1 MVALIRCAETRELIG
16 IRHPVEV
23 AAIHYNATY
32 LRGCTIH
39 IFSGRVSND
48 VGSPFEWTTVDRG
61 SEGVV
66 YNERYAVLVSNSC
79 KLLNIEHG
87 TAWIADGFTKNYL
100 GIWTESLLDFLLAI
114 VRVYE
119 GALDTE
125 FLQGYTEEIE
135 GATVNLVRGDDV
147 VACLADV
154 EHSVEV
160 GSLTT
165 GSQHCAHA
173 TLKLSNLLCHSIISW
188 VLESGIEISL
198 FLQIEEHRHLL
209 RVVIFKCSTLIDWH
223 LNWFAVLWL
232 IASLHAE
239 GSNT

>member
-1 MVALIRCAETRELIG
+1 MSDA
-16 IRHPVEV
+16 
-23 AAIHYNATY
+23 
-32 LRGCTIH
+32 
-39 IFSGRVSND
+39 
-48 VGSPFEWTTVDRG
+48 
-61 SEGVV
+61 
-66 YNERYAVLVSNSC
+66 C
-79 KLLNIEHG
+79 KLLDIEHG
-87 TAWIADGFTKNYL
+87 TAWIADSFTKNYL
-100 GIWTESLLDFLLAI
+100 GIWTESLLDFLLAV
-114 VRVYE
+114 VRIYE
-119 GALDTE
+119 GALDAE

-160 GSLTT
+160 GSLTA

-209 RVVIFKCSTLIDWH
+209 RVVIFKCRTLIDWH
-223 LNWFAVLWL
+223 LNRLAVLWF